1 MFPVKRLLV
10 PLPSMSG
17 FTSLLLVSV
26 NNESFGFWSVGL
38 RNGADL
44 KIVCAL
50 ENVSFC
56 GVYFSW
62 LSPEAKENISCE
74 KNVGCL
80 PAAALGGNLSCCVDK

>member
-10 PLPSMSG
+10 PLPSTSG
-17 FTSLLLVSV
+17 FTSSPSVSV
-26 NNESFGFWSVGL
+26 NNEAFGSRRVGL

-44 KIVCAL
+44 KIVCAS

-56 GVYFSW
+56 GVYFPW
-62 LSPEAKENISCE
+62 LAPEAKENISCE

-80 PAAALGGNLSCCVDK
+80 PAAAPGGNLSRCVDK

>member
-10 PLPSMSG
+10 PLRSMSG
-17 FTSLLLVSV
+17 FTSVLLVSV

-38 RNGADL
+38 RDGADL

-56 GVYFSW
+56 GVYFS
-62 LSPEAKENISCE
+62 PEAKENISCE
-74 KNVGCL
+74 KNVGSL
-80 PAAALGGNLSCCVDK
+80 PAAAPGRNLSRCVDK